1 MARAKRTIDKE
12 EVDEIIYR
20 RMLGRGVKQL
30 MIHILRDTSSIPFGF
45 IGCVKYDF
53 EEMNYE
59 ELRKCS
65 KDIEN
70 VYVGE

>member
-1 MARAKRTIDKE
+1 
-12 EVDEIIYR
+12 
-20 RMLGRGVKQL
+20 MLGRGVKQL